1 MEHLISQ
8 PSATVS
14 SQNDTAV
21 IEVIVIVQIFFK
33 LFSSLFFIKKT
44 LICELG
50 VFTRVCTPLYM
61 YDMYVRWCT
70 HVYVL

>member
-1 MEHLISQ
+1 MNILNFNKERHGDC
-8 PSATVS
+8 T
-14 SQNDTAV
+14 N
-21 IEVIVIVQIFFK
+21 IFFYINYSRVYF
-33 LFSSLFFIKKT
+33 LKT

-70 HVYVL
+70 HVYVVVLQYGR

>member
-1 MEHLISQ
+1 MNILK
-8 PSATVS
+8 TK
-14 SQNDTAV
+14 NDTA
-21 IEVIVIVQIFFK
+21 VIVIVQIFF
-33 LFSSLFFIKKT
+33 LNYSRVYCLFFIKKT